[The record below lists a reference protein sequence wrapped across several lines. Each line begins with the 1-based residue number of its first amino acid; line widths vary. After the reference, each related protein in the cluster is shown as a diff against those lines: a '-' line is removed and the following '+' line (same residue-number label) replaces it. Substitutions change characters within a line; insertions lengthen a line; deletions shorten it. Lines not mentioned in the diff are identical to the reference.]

1 MRHTP
6 RRASSLSEVAIHEL
20 GAGRA
25 VVIDGVLGDD
35 DARQLARDL
44 SPYDAALV
52 PAGMGRGAYRWL
64 DQTERGD
71 EIAWIERSGAPLS
84 VSSLCDR
91 FDRLLDDLNRRAYLG
106 LRRYDLQLARYRVAG
121 ARYAR
126 HSDAFRARLRR
137 RVTAIYY
144 VNPDWRAEDGG
155 ELRVYGEGGGSPID
169 IEPLLDR
176 MVVFLSDRVNHEVLP
191 SFRERTALTA
201 WYYDAEGV
209 LP

>member
-1 MRHTP
+1 MRAP
-6 RRASSLSEVAIHEL
+6 LRRASSLSEVGIHEL

-25 VVIDGVLGDD
+25 VVLDGVLGEE
-35 DARQLARDL
+35 AAQQLARDL
-44 SPYDAALV
+44 AVYDAALV

-71 EIAWIERSGAPLS
+71 EITWIERSGASLS
-84 VSSLCDR
+84 VRSLCDR
-91 FDRLLDDLNRRAYLG
+91 FDGLMDELNRRAYLG

-144 VNPDWRAEDGG
+144 VNPDWRPEDGG
-155 ELRVYGEGGGSPID
+155 ALRVYGEDGGAPID

-176 MVVFLSDRVNHEVLP
+176 MVVFLSDRVDHEVLP

-201 WYYDAEGV
+201 WYYDADGV